1 MSEGISIVR
10 ASVADAEEVLA
21 VIRRAFGPV
30 AEQYGDPD
38 LPPVAETLESHQGR
52 YETNVVLKAVDSGGR
67 IVGTVQ
73 GEPRDHACCYVAR
86 LAVEPAHQGRGIGR
100 ALTEALEAE
109 FPEATRFELFTGH
122 KSVGSIGLYRSLG
135 YRETRREYVD
145 DTLTLVWMEKV
156 R

>member
-1 MSEGISIVR
+1 MPEGITIVR
-10 ASVADAEEVLA
+10 ASVQDAEEVLA

-38 LPPVAETLESHQGR
+38 LPPVAETLQSHR
-52 YETNVVLKAVDSGGR
+52 ACYETHVVLKAVDARGR

-73 GEPRDHACCYVAR
+73 GEPRGDGCCYVAR
-86 LAVEPAHQGRGIGR
+86 LAVDPVHQGRGIGR

-109 FPEATRFELFTGH
+109 FPHATRFELFTGH
-122 KSVGSIGLYRSLG
+122 KSAGSLGLYRSLG
-135 YRETRREYVD
+135 YRETKREYVD